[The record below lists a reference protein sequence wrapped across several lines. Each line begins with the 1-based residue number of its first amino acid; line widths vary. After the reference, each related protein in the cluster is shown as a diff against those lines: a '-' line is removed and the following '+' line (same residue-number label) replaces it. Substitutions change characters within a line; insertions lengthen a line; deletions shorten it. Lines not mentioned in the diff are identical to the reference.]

1 MSYSYIKNV
10 FPNFDNSSDKS
21 YNEPL
26 YQNIENTITNGKDN
40 KNINELLQPK
50 NNSVENKIEFDLSSN
65 KLLEQYSNH
74 SSLGSL
80 EEQYMLKPND
90 QKEQNNLKFYNL
102 PINKEYLRQISR
114 ESLKELPLAQD
125 DYLSNI
131 KTPFI
136 TPFITP
142 EKKIEKFESS
152 NPKNKTIESCNFDC
166 DVYTKHIL
174 ECSKCKNIIIKQFG
188 IESDKIRNEEIMELI
203 SYFIFAL
210 FILLLIDS
218 LKK

>member
-10 FPNFDNSSDKS
+10 FPNFDNQDKV
-21 YNEPL
+21 YNNPL
-26 YQNIENTITNGKDN
+26 YHNIENTITSGKD
-40 KNINELLQPK
+40 KNIDELLQP
-50 NNSVENKIEFDLSSN
+50 NNNYVENKVEFELPSN
-65 KLLEQYSNH
+65 KLLEQYNN
-74 SSLGSL
+74 SSMGSI
-80 EEQYMLKPND
+80 EEKYILKPIEK
-90 QKEQNNLKFYNL
+90 KEQNNLKFYNL
-102 PINKEYLRQISR
+102 PINKEYLRQISK
-114 ESLKELPLAQD
+114 ESLKDLPLYQS

-131 KTPFI
+131 KTPVI
-136 TPFITP
+136 TQ
-142 EKKIEKFESS
+142 EKKIENFESP
-152 NPKNKTIESCNFDC
+152 NQINKTIESCNFDC

-174 ECSKCKNIIIKQFG
+174 ECSKCKNIIMKQFG

>member
-10 FPNFDNSSDKS
+10 FPNFDNNSDKL

-26 YQNIENTITNGKDN
+26 YQNIENTIKSEKD
-40 KNINELLQPK
+40 KNMNELLQPK
-50 NNSVENKIEFDLSSN
+50 NNSVENKIEFDLSPN

-80 EEQYMLKPND
+80 EEQYMLKPNE

-114 ESLKELPLAQD
+114 ESLKDLPLGESN
-125 DYLSNI
+125 YLSNI
-131 KTPFI
+131 KTPVINSF
-136 TPFITP
+136 TTQD
-142 EKKIEKFESS
+142 KTIEKFESS
-152 NPKNKTIESCNFDC
+152 NQKNKTIESCNFDC

-174 ECSKCKNIIIKQFG
+174 ECSKCKNLIMKQFG
-188 IESDKIRNEEIMELI
+188 IENDKIRNEEIMELI